1 MQTDDVQF
9 SKKSKRAIIL
19 FIVLLFIIVIIP
31 RIYSTFKPKST
42 VEVQF
47 SDSSITRFHPII
59 KFDDYKRN
67 SFKKRFKLPPT
78 KFDPNTYSI
87 SDWMNLGL
95 TQKQAIAVL
104 KFGKYGFKS
113 NQQLEKVFVIPKELF
128 SMIKDST
135 FYSSNSNSFIKST
148 STTELKE
155 VKKAIQIELNTASES
170 ELITIPGIGPFFAS
184 NIIKQREKLGGFFQL
199 EQLLDIWKFSPE
211 LIEQIKPYV
220 TINPNNLRTL
230 NINTASVVEIK
241 AHPYMTWN
249 IANSIVKIR
258 KQKGNFTSINEI
270 KESVLVSEELFNK
283 LKPYLTL

>member
-1 MQTDDVQF
+1 
-9 SKKSKRAIIL
+9 
-19 FIVLLFIIVIIP
+19 
-31 RIYSTFKPKST
+31 
-42 VEVQF
+42 
-47 SDSSITRFHPII
+47 
-59 KFDDYKRN
+59 
-67 SFKKRFKLPPT
+67 
-78 KFDPNTYSI
+78 
-87 SDWMNLGL
+87 
-95 TQKQAIAVL
+95 
-104 KFGKYGFKS
+104 
-113 NQQLEKVFVIPKELF
+113 
-128 SMIKDST
+128 
-135 FYSSNSNSFIKST
+135 
-148 STTELKE
+148 
-155 VKKAIQIELNTASES
+155 
-170 ELITIPGIGPFFAS
+170 LITIPGIGPFFAS

>member
-1 MQTDDVQF
+1 
-9 SKKSKRAIIL
+9 
-19 FIVLLFIIVIIP
+19 
-31 RIYSTFKPKST
+31 
-42 VEVQF
+42 
-47 SDSSITRFHPII
+47 
-59 KFDDYKRN
+59 
-67 SFKKRFKLPPT
+67 
-78 KFDPNTYSI
+78 
-87 SDWMNLGL
+87 MNLGL
-95 TQKQAIAVL
+95 TQKQAIVVL
-104 KFGKYGFKS
+104 KFGKYGFES

-135 FYSSNSNSFIKST
+135 FYSSNSNNYIKST
-148 STTELKE
+148 YTAEQKE
-155 VKKAIQIELNTASES
+155 VKKVIQIELNTASES

>member
-42 VEVQF
+42 VEVQL
-47 SDSSITRFHPII
+47 SDSSITSFHPII
-59 KFDDYKRN
+59 KLHDYKRN

-95 TQKQAIAVL
+95 TEKQAKAVL

-113 NQQLEKVFVIPKELF
+113 NQQLEKVFVIPKELYV
-128 SMIKDST
+128 MIKDST
-135 FYSSNSNSFIKST
+135 FYKNTSNRDVQSFPIKYKKEEIKIIQFDLNS
-148 STTELKE
+148 
-155 VKKAIQIELNTASES
+155 ASED
-170 ELITIPGIGPFFAS
+170 ELVLLPGIGPFFAS
-184 NIIKQREKLGGFFQL
+184 NIIKQRDKLGGFYQW
-199 EQLLDIWKFSPE
+199 EQLLDVWKMSPE
-211 LIEQIKPYV
+211 LIEKMKPYLS
-220 TINPNNLRTL
+220 INTDNLRKID
-230 NINTASVVEIK
+230 INTATAIEFK
-241 AHPYMTWN
+241 AHPYITWN